1 MIVVKKRSPWHRSQN
16 PSCKRAN
23 HPAPKPIE
31 QEMGS
36 QQTKAKRSFVPTAVA
51 PPPMASDAWGFA
63 SLITTT
69 EQRIIEQ
76 MMDRSLALRLSTLLL
91 LSSAMSFPL
100 RGAAADP
107 NLKIGRYE
115 TNTKECSFTG
125 SKQESSACITLQ
137 LKGRSAS
144 VVAVRLIGHGSTK
157 NSRRQLT
164 FVTLTTQGESP
175 LKCSAGTC
183 RLDAQ
188 SWQSAVSSVA
198 EASFN
203 SNGIATGLPKA
214 WAANNGECSL
224 KDRVLRCS
232 ALHINGEIYKAEAH
246 F

>member
-1 MIVVKKRSPWHRSQN
+1 
-16 PSCKRAN
+16 
-23 HPAPKPIE
+23 
-31 QEMGS
+31 
-36 QQTKAKRSFVPTAVA
+36 
-51 PPPMASDAWGFA
+51 
-63 SLITTT
+63 
-69 EQRIIEQ
+69 

-100 RGAAADP
+100 KGAADP